1 LALGQGKPASPVL
14 AGFFMQSKGD
24 FQGKIPF
31 IGDYQMVNLAVA
43 PLRASN
49 WNPRAVERE

>member
-24 FQGKIPF
+24 LQGKIPF